1 MNNLFETVVGA
12 APEATDTTATTQSTT
27 ATEAGTTEK
36 QPEPQPE
43 PQQMSGFMS
52 FLPFILLIL
61 VFYFVLIR
69 PQKKQEKKQKAML
82 AALQVG
88 DKVVTIGGI
97 CGKISKLKDEYVY
110 IETGFVGNP
119 NEKATIKME
128 RAAIKVVETVH
139 EETEA

>member
-1 MNNLFETVVGA
+1 MFDFLNAVAYAEPA
-12 APEATDTTATTQSTT
+12 
-27 ATEAGTTEK
+27 AGTADPSAMPMGGYT
-36 QPEPQPE
+36 PIIWLVV
-43 PQQMSGFMS
+43 MFAVMY
-52 FLPFILLIL
+52 LI
-61 VFYFVLIR
+61 VIR

-97 CGKISKLKDEYVY
+97 CGKVAKLKDEYVY

-128 RAAIKVVETVH
+128 RAAIKTVETIH
-139 EETEA
+139 EA